1 MGGGKITFK
10 NGIMWC
16 YIGVMVGMLFTLLLI
31 LVTGRDFKVD
41 YGLRDYRDI
50 STDWTDENGQP
61 VDFSRLTKVGEVVAY
76 YQLPQMS
83 HDTGLV
89 YRSQNVYT
97 KVYLD
102 DQLIYE
108 TTRMEG
114 QSYNK
119 PPGGLWNI
127 VNFTPDQVGKQLKL
141 QITAVYPGEALRID
155 HVYWGDPA
163 SVVLSMIKEKLV
175 SIVVSM
181 TICLGGLVM
190 ILLDITINYKK
201 PRKNHSLQY
210 LGIFS
215 LCIGGWS
222 LVEANVLQLFV
233 ADPWVLQVI
242 DNMLLILS
250 VMPIILYADWNY
262 GILRYRLVRVF
273 CVLQILYLFS
283 CVVFPLA
290 GLMDWHTML
299 PAARIFMA
307 VSATGFVIWTIK
319 QNLSVL
325 LSKERKYTAGV
336 WSVSLQLLGI
346 GALGVTALLELVRYN
361 AVYEM
366 DHAFVLRFGLLIFII
381 CFALGSQFGTY
392 QLIAQGMEYDS
403 VHELAYS
410 DALTKLQNR
419 AAYLERLEACVTEHV
434 QELGIIYMDVNNLKS
449 VNDTLGHE
457 VGDVMIQRAAK
468 IISKSFGQFGRA
480 YRLGGDEFCILLEG
494 EVLKKHEQAMEIYQK
509 ELEDF
514 NEKKEYP
521 FTLKIAQGFSI
532 CEAESMKTIENAIHI
547 ADERMYQH
555 KAQLKAQK
563 AVSR

>member
-1 MGGGKITFK
+1 MGGRKITFK
-10 NGIMWC
+10 DGVMWC
-16 YIGVMVGMLFTLLLI
+16 YIVVMVGMLFALLLI
-31 LVTGRDFKVD
+31 LMTGRGFKVD
-41 YGLRDYRDI
+41 YGLGDYRDI
-50 STDWTDENGQP
+50 SADWTDENDRP
-61 VDFSRLTKVGEVVAY
+61 MDFSQLAKTGEVVAY
-76 YQLPQMS
+76 YRLPQML

-102 DQLIYE
+102 DELIYE

-114 QSYNK
+114 RSYNK

-127 VNFTPDQVGKQLKL
+127 VSFTPDQAGKQLKL
-141 QITAVYPGEALRID
+141 EIIAVYQGEGLRID

-163 SVVLSMIKEKLV
+163 SVLLSMIKEKLLSV
-175 SIVVSM
+175 VVSM
-181 TICLGGLVM
+181 TICFGGIIM
-190 ILLDITINYKK
+190 ILLDIPINYKK
-201 PRKNHSLQY
+201 ARKNHSLRY

-222 LVEANVLQLFV
+222 LIEANILQLFV

-262 GILRYRLVRVF
+262 GILRYPLVRAF

-283 CVVFPLA
+283 CVVLPLA
-290 GLMDWHTML
+290 GMMDWHTML
-299 PAARIFMA
+299 PAARVFMA

-336 WSVSLQLLGI
+336 WAVSLQLLGI
-346 GALGVTALLELVRYN
+346 GALGITALLELIRYS

-457 VGDVMIQRAAK
+457 VGDVMIQSAAG
-468 IISKSFGQFGRA
+468 IISESFGQFGIA
-480 YRLGGDEFCILLEG
+480 FRLGGDEFCILIE
-494 EVLKKHEQAMEIYQK
+494 EDVLKKREQAMEIYQK
-509 ELEDF
+509 KLEDF

-521 FTLKIAQGFSI
+521 FTLKIAQGFAI
-532 CEAESMKTIENAIHI
+532 CEADSMKTVENAIHI
-547 ADERMYQH
+547 ADGRMYQH
-555 KAQLKAQK
+555 KAQLKAQTAASK
-563 AVSR
+563 

>member
-1 MGGGKITFK
+1 MSGKKMTFK
-10 NGIMWC
+10 NGVIWC
-16 YIGVMVGMLFTLLLI
+16 YIGVMVGMLLALLLI
-31 LVTGRDFKVD
+31 LVTGRGFKVN
-41 YGLRDYRDI
+41 YGLGDYRDI
-50 STDWTDENGQP
+50 SADWIDENGQP
-61 VDFSRLTKVGEVVAY
+61 VDFSRLTKTEEIVAY
-76 YQLPQMS
+76 YRLPQMA

-89 YRSQNVYT
+89 YRSQNIYT

-102 DQLIYE
+102 DELLYE

-114 QSYNK
+114 RSYNK

-127 VNFTPDQVGKQLKL
+127 VSFTPDQAGKELKL
-141 QITAVYPGEALRID
+141 QMTAVYPTEGLKID
-155 HVYWGDPA
+155 HIYWGDPA
-163 SVVLSMIKEKLV
+163 AVVLSMIKEKLL

-181 TICLGGLVM
+181 TICFGGIIM
-190 ILLDITINYKK
+190 ILLDIPINYKK
-201 PRKNHSLQY
+201 ARKNHSLRY

-222 LVEANVLQLFV
+222 LIEANILQLFV
-233 ADPWVLQVI
+233 TDPWVLQVI
-242 DNMLLILS
+242 DNMLLILA
-250 VMPIILYADWNY
+250 VMPIILYADCNY
-262 GILRYRLVRVF
+262 GILRYRLVRLF

-283 CVVFPLA
+283 CVTFPLA
-290 GLMDWHTML
+290 GLMDWHAML

-307 VSATGFVIWTIK
+307 VSATAFVIWTIR

-346 GALGVTALLELVRYN
+346 GALGITALLELVRYS
-361 AVYEM
+361 AIYEM
-366 DHAFVLRFGLLIFII
+366 DRAFVLRFGILIFII

-419 AAYLERLEACVTEHV
+419 AAYLERLEACVAGHV

-457 VGDVMIQRAAK
+457 VGDVMIQSAAE
-468 IISKSFGQFGRA
+468 IISESFGQSGIAF
-480 YRLGGDEFCILLEG
+480 RLGGDEFCILLE
-494 EVLKKHEQAMEIYQK
+494 EDVLKKHEQAMEIYQK
-509 ELEDF
+509 KLEDF

-521 FTLKIAQGFSI
+521 FTLEIAQGFAI
-532 CEAESMKTIENAIHI
+532 CEADSMKTVENAIHI
-547 ADERMYQH
+547 ADERMYQN
-555 KAQLKAQK
+555 KAQLKAQATTSK
-563 AVSR
+563 